1 MVKFRVSL
9 NLNNFN
15 DYNYSRHK
23 TEKIIKF
30 YEALANQIKT
40 IHNYDIKKTQR
51 QFKDYCEPLIKIK
64 KNIFIENT
72 LMPII
77 KDLCL
82 PPTINIDLEFTM
94 SPHREQL
101 ALKRFY
107 NEYKGSMKNKSY
119 IELRSLYYSTKI
131 INFVNRLRNLINDN
145 ILWVN
150 YTNRVELKTRYKPN
164 ISVSDATVLSLT

>member
-1 MVKFRVSL
+1 MVKFRISL
-9 NLNNFN
+9 NLHNFN
-15 DYNYSRHK
+15 DFNYSKHK
-23 TEKIIKF
+23 TRKIITF

-64 KNIFIENT
+64 KNIFIENEYGSS
-72 LMPII
+72 I
-77 KDLCL
+77 KEICV
-82 PPTINIDLEFTM
+82 PPTIHIDLEFIMT
-94 SPHREQL
+94 SRREEL

-107 NEYKGSMKNKSY
+107 NDYKGSMKNKSY
-119 IELRSLYYSTKI
+119 IELRTLYYSTKI

-145 ILWVN
+145 ILWIHYIN
-150 YTNRVELKTRYKPN
+150 KVELKTRYTPN

>member
-15 DYNYSRHK
+15 DYNYSKHK
-23 TEKIIKF
+23 TEKIITF

-64 KNIFIENT
+64 KNIFIENQ
-72 LMPII
+72 LLPII

-94 SPHREQL
+94 SSRREQL
-101 ALKRFY
+101 ALKHFY

-131 INFVNRLRNLINDN
+131 INFVNRLKGLINEN
-145 ILWVN
+145 VFWAR
-150 YTNRVELKTRYKPN
+150 YTNQEELKTKYKPV
-164 ISVSDATVLSLT
+164 ISVSDAAVLSLT